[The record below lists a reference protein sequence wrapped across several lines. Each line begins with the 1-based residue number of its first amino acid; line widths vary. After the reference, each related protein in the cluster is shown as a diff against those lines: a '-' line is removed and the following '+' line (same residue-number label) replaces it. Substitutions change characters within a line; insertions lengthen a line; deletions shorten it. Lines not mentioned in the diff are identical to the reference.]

1 MHKLNRILKEY
12 RGSNI
17 LSHITSDKHL
27 ITVLNISIKYKIVT
41 DGQKWLTPLVMDKW
55 KNKISMSCSVN
66 QGNETVSNEYIQ
78 NLYHFIR

>member
-12 RGSNI
+12 RGPNI

-41 DGQKWLTPLVMDKW
+41 DGQKWLTPWSWTSGKT
-55 KNKISMSCSVN
+55 KS
-66 QGNETVSNEYIQ
+66 Q
-78 NLYHFIR
+78 